1 MGEKLDL
8 REKLRRYGPSYLKD
22 SDLAALILGTGTS
35 NEPLSALSEKVVSIL
50 DTYRGENVMEQLES
64 LSGVRPSKAAALA
77 AACELGRRYS
87 GYSHKQIL
95 TAEDLLPY
103 VMHYSDRKQ
112 EHFVCASFSGA
123 HEIIAI
129 RTVSIGLL
137 NKTLVHPREVFA
149 DPIADRAAAVIVCH
163 NHPSGDAT
171 PSDEDLQI
179 TWRLYEAGEILG
191 IKLLDHV
198 IISASGEYFSFVDR
212 CVPLNKDE
220 ETSFGKAAAR
230 R

>member
-1 MGEKLDL
+1 M
-8 REKLRRYGPSYLKD
+8 REKLRRCGPSYLRD

-35 NEPLSALSEKVVSIL
+35 EEPLGALAEKVVDIL
-50 DTYRGENVMEQLES
+50 DTYRDGNVMERLER
-64 LSGVRPSKAAALA
+64 LSGVEPGKAAALA

-87 GYSHKQIL
+87 GYARKQVL
-95 TAEDLLPY
+95 AAEDLLPY

-129 RTVSIGLL
+129 RTVSVGLL

-163 NHPSGDAT
+163 NHPSGNAE
-171 PSDEDLQI
+171 PSEEDLHI
-179 TWRLYEAGEILG
+179 TWRLAEAGEILG
-191 IKLLDHV
+191 INLLDHL
-198 IISASGEYFSFVDR
+198 IIAASGDYFSFVDN
-212 CVPLNKDE
+212 CVPLKKEGEMDE
-220 ETSFGKAAAR
+220 VRA
-230 R
+230 

>member
-8 REKLRRYGPSYLKD
+8 KEKLRRYGPSYLKD
-22 SDLAALILGTGTS
+22 SDLAALILRTGTRD
-35 NEPLSALSEKVVSIL
+35 EPSSALAEKVIDIL
-50 DTYRGENVMEQLES
+50 DKYRGENVMEHLEN
-64 LSGVRPSKAAALA
+64 LSGVGPGRAAALA

-87 GYSHKQIL
+87 GYARKQIM
-95 TAEDLLPY
+95 TAADLLPY
-103 VMHYSDRKQ
+103 VLHYSDRKQ
-112 EHFVCASFSGA
+112 EHFVCASFTGA

-129 RTVSIGLL
+129 RTVSVGLL

-179 TWRLYEAGEILG
+179 TWRLADAGEILG
-191 IKLLDHV
+191 IKLLDH
-198 IISASGEYFSFVDR
+198 IIIAANGGYFSFVDK
-212 CVPLNKDE
+212 CIPLTKDDE
-220 ETSFGKAAAR
+220 DSVLGA
-230 R
+230 